1 MKRITEQ
8 VGGRVGERVG
18 GQVDGRVDGRFQ
30 DFTLG
35 KIFRA
40 RFNSRC

>member
-1 MKRITEQ
+1 MKRITERVDGRVGEQ
-8 VGGRVGERVG
+8 VGGRV
-18 GQVDGRVDGRFQ
+18 DGRVE

-35 KIFRA
+35 KIFQA